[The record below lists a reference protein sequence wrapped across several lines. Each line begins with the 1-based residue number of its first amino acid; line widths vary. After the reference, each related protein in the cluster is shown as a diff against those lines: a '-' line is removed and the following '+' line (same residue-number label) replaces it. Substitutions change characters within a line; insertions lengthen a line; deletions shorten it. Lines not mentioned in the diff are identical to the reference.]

1 MSQSWWYL
9 LTLVGSLAGM
19 VLLDR
24 RHSLVFF
31 KHFQASTLAIA
42 LGVAFFAIADLVG
55 IFLGVFFRGDSP
67 YLSGLVIA
75 PEFPVEELLF
85 LTLLCYC
92 ILAVYSAVESQRTS
106 S

>member
-19 VLLDR
+19 VLLDQ

-31 KHFQASTLAIA
+31 KHAKASAIA
-42 LGVAFFAIADLVG
+42 MAVGVAFFAIADMVG
-55 IFLGVFFRGDSP
+55 IALGVFFRGDSP

-92 ILAVYSAVESQRTS
+92 ILAVYSAIEARRS
-106 S
+106 SS